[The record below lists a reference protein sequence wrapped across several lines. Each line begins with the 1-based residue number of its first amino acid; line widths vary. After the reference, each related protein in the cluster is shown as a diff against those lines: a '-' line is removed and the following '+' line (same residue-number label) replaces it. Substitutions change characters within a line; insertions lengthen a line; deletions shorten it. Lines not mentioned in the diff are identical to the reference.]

1 MLWPELLRKR
11 DDVRSRPGKFNPR
24 VIPRLCYSVDMPHP
38 STPSPGLSIPL
49 IEGGLTLAAVA
60 LSFAFPRL
68 GSAWFTR
75 IERLFGQLA
84 RRKPLAVVAVGI
96 SALLLRLAILPW
108 FPVPLP
114 VLPDDFSFLLSGDT
128 FAHARLT
135 NPTPLMWVHFESIHI
150 SMQPSYTSMYFP
162 GVGLV
167 FAATQVLF
175 GQPWYG
181 QLIANALMC
190 AAICWMLQAWLPSS
204 WALLGGVICILR
216 LALFG
221 YWINTYTGG
230 GALAALGG
238 ALVLGAFPRFTREGA
253 RFRHGMVIAV
263 GMVLLAYTRPY
274 EGVLLCVPVV
284 AALGRWFIVAK
295 NRPSVS
301 VVLRRTAVPV
311 AVLVGGAAWLG
322 FYNFRTYGNPL
333 TLPYKINR
341 TTYAL
346 TPYFVWQPLRPEPA
360 YNHEEMRR
368 FYRFDELR
376 GYNDLHTLLGFV
388 RGTIFKAIG
397 AGLFFGGIVLIPPLF
412 MIRRV
417 LLDRRTRFL
426 VCGVMDLEAGMVN
439 EVYLAPH
446 YISPF
451 TAAFYALGLQ
461 AMRHLWQWT
470 PAGQNVG
477 KSMVRLLVTACF
489 VMAGLRP
496 FDRQLGF
503 AIQERPFIGW
513 VSWWYGPDRFGTD
526 RAGIQRQLEALPGK
540 QLAVVRYS
548 PDHYPVDE
556 WVYNSADIDGSNVI
570 WAREMDASRNRD
582 LTDHYSDRKVWL
594 VQPDL
599 LGNSVLSAYPS
610 TQQMTA
616 DSQ

>member
-1 MLWPELLRKR
+1 M
-11 DDVRSRPGKFNPR
+11 
-24 VIPRLCYSVDMPHP
+24 IMPHP
-38 STPSPGLSIPL
+38 SAPTPALSIPL
-49 IEGGLTLAAVA
+49 IEGGLTVVAVA

-68 GSAWFTR
+68 GSRWFAR
-75 IERLFGQLA
+75 IERFFGQLA
-84 RRKPLAVVAVGI
+84 RRKALAVVVVGI
-96 SALLLRLAILPW
+96 SAFLLRLALLPW

-167 FAATQVLF
+167 FAAGQVLF

-181 QLIANALMC
+181 QLISNALMC
-190 AAICWMLQAWLPSS
+190 AALCWMLQAWLPPT
-204 WALLGGVICILR
+204 WALLGGVLSILR
-216 LALFG
+216 LALFS

-238 ALVLGAFPRFTREGA
+238 ALVLGAFPRFMREGA
-253 RFRHGMVIAV
+253 RFRHGLVMAV

-274 EGVLLCVPVV
+274 EGMLLCVPVV
-284 AALGRWFIVAK
+284 LVLGRWLIVVK

-301 VVLRRTAVPV
+301 VLLRRIAVPV

-322 FYNFRTYGNPL
+322 FYDFRTYGNPL

-341 TTYAL
+341 ATYAL
-346 TPYFVWQPLRPEPA
+346 TPYFVWQPLRPQPA
-360 YNHEEMRR
+360 YNHEELRR
-368 FYRFDELR
+368 FYHFDELN
-376 GYNDLHTLLGFV
+376 GYNDVHSRSGFV
-388 RGTIFKAIG
+388 RVTLFKAIG
-397 AGLFFGGIVLIPPLF
+397 AVLFYGGVVLIPPLF

-426 VCGVMDLEAGMVN
+426 VCGILVLGAGMAI

-446 YISPF
+446 YIAPF

-461 AMRHLWQWT
+461 GMRHLWQWT

-477 KSMVRLLVTACF
+477 RAIVRLSVTACLI
-489 VMAGLRP
+489 MTGLRP
-496 FDRQLGF
+496 FDRRLGF

-513 VSWWYGPDRFGTD
+513 VAWWYGPDRFGID
-526 RAGIQRQLEALPGK
+526 RASIQRQLESLPGK
-540 QLAVVRYS
+540 QLAIVRYS
-548 PDHYPVDE
+548 PDHYPQDE
-556 WVYNSADIDGSNVI
+556 WVYNSADIDGSKVI
-570 WAREMDASRNRD
+570 WAREMSAAKDRELFNY
-582 LTDHYSDRKVWL
+582 YSNRKVWL

-599 LGNSVLSAYPS
+599 PQNSVLSPYPL
-610 TQQMTA
+610 TGQMTEA
-616 DSQ
+616 SR

>member
-1 MLWPELLRKR
+1 M
-11 DDVRSRPGKFNPR
+11 
-24 VIPRLCYSVDMPHP
+24 IMPHP
-38 STPSPGLSIPL
+38 SAPTPALSIPL
-49 IEGGLTLAAVA
+49 VEGGLTVVAVA

-68 GSAWFTR
+68 GSRWFTR
-75 IERLFGQLA
+75 IERIFGQLA
-84 RRKPLAVVAVGI
+84 RRKALAVVVVGI
-96 SALLLRLAILPW
+96 SAFLLRLAILPW

-167 FAATQVLF
+167 FAAGQVLF

-181 QLIANALMC
+181 QLISNALMC
-190 AAICWMLQAWLPSS
+190 AALCWMLQAWLPPT
-204 WALLGGVICILR
+204 WALLGGVLSILR
-216 LALFG
+216 LALFS

-238 ALVLGAFPRFTREGA
+238 ALVLGAFPRFMREGA
-253 RFRHGMVIAV
+253 RVRQGLVMAV

-274 EGVLLCVPVV
+274 EGMLLCVPVV
-284 AALGRWFIVAK
+284 LVLGRWLIVAN

-301 VVLRRTAVPV
+301 VVLRRIAVPV
-311 AVLVGGAAWLG
+311 AVLIGGAAWLG
-322 FYNFRTYGNPL
+322 FYDFRTYGNPL

-341 TTYAL
+341 ATYAL
-346 TPYFVWQPLRPEPA
+346 TPYFVWQQLRPEPA
-360 YNHEEMRR
+360 YNHEELRR
-368 FYRFDELR
+368 FYRFDELN
-376 GYNDLHTLLGFV
+376 GYNDVHSRSGFV
-388 RGTIFKAIG
+388 RVTLFKAIG
-397 AGLFFGGIVLIPPLF
+397 AVLFYGGLILIPPLF

-426 VCGVMDLEAGMVN
+426 VCVILVLGAGMAI

-446 YISPF
+446 YIAPF

-461 AMRHLWQWT
+461 GMRHLWQWT

-477 KSMVRLLVTACF
+477 RAIVRLSVTACLI
-489 VMAGLRP
+489 MAGLRP
-496 FDRQLGF
+496 FDRRLGF

-513 VSWWYGPDRFGTD
+513 VAWWYGPDRFGID
-526 RAGIQRQLEALPGK
+526 RASIQRQLESLPGK
-540 QLAVVRYS
+540 QLAIVRYS
-548 PDHYPVDE
+548 PDHYPQDE
-556 WVYNSADIDGSNVI
+556 WVYNSADIDGSKVI
-570 WAREMDASRNRD
+570 WAREMNAAKDRELFNY
-582 LTDHYSDRKVWL
+582 YSNRKVWL

-599 LGNSVLSAYPS
+599 PQNSVLSPYPL
-610 TQQMTA
+610 TGQMTEA
-616 DSQ
+616 SR